1 MIRLLILFLSFLN
14 AAFAVRTGGMTS
26 QFRQGLT
33 RWRQHAT
40 LRVIL
45 FQTCKGLPM
54 KSFLSIL
61 ALSVATLAI
70 SSAPSYAQQR
80 KTAKPAAKTVRAVP
94 RPTLAEANKFVADA
108 EKKLNDLGIHAAQ
121 VSWVKATY
129 ITDDTDALAARVGT
143 EATELSVKYATEAA
157 KYMSVPGLSYDTK
170 RKLDFLRGGL
180 VLPAPTTAGA
190 AAELNTIATDL
201 DSTYGKGKG
210 TLRGQP
216 INGSDIEAEMGTN
229 RNPNELKEM
238 WTSWHNN
245 VGAPMRTRYGRMVD
259 IGNQGAK
266 ELGYK
271 DVGAMWR
278 SGYDMPADEFAAL
291 TDKLWLEVKPLYDE
305 LHTYTRNKLN
315 AKYGDAVQA
324 KTGPIRADLLG
335 NMWAQEWG
343 DIYDIVA
350 PPGSGDIGYDIGELL
365 KAKGKSEMDMV
376 KYGEDFFSSLG
387 FEPLPKSFYERS
399 QFLKPRD
406 REVVCH
412 ASAWN
417 IDNKDDLRIKMCI
430 KINSNDFI
438 TVHHELGHN
447 YYQRAYNKQP
457 YLYLNGAN
465 DGFHEAI
472 GDAVA
477 LSITPEYLVQTGLLN
492 KDKVPSADKDTGL
505 LLRQAMDKVAFL
517 PFGLLVDK
525 WRWGVFNGSIPK
537 DQYNKGWTDL
547 RLKYQGITPPTP
559 RTEANFD
566 AGAKYHIPGNTPYTR
581 YFLARILQFQF
592 YKAACDAAGWKGPLH
607 RCSFYGNKEV
617 GKRLNAMLE
626 MGASKPWPDALQA
639 FTGSREMSGKAMIEY
654 FKPLIEWLKEQNKG
668 QPRGW

>member
-1 MIRLLILFLSFLN
+1 MKTAIS
-14 AAFAVRTGGMTS
+14 
-26 QFRQGLT
+26 
-33 RWRQHAT
+33 T
-40 LRVIL
+40 LA
-45 FQTCKGLPM
+45 
-54 KSFLSIL
+54 L
-61 ALSVATLAI
+61 ALSLGLAAPAFAQAQPSVA
-70 SSAPSYAQQR
+70 
-80 KTAKPAAKTVRAVP
+80 AADA
-94 RPTLAEANKFVADA
+94 FVAKA
-108 EKKLNDLGIHAAQ
+108 EKELGDFSLYNGQ
-121 VSWVKATY
+121 VQWINNTY
-129 ITDDTDALAARVGT
+129 ITDDTDAVAARVGAQGT
-143 EATELSVKYATEAA
+143 EMSVRYATEAA
-157 KYMSVPGLSYDTK
+157 KYMNLSGLSYDTK
-170 RKLDFLRGGL
+170 RKLDILRGGL
-180 VLPAPTTAGA
+180 VLPAPTTEGA
-190 AAELNTIATDL
+190 AKELNDIATRL
-201 DSTYGKGKG
+201 NSAYGKGKG
-210 TLRGQP
+210 TLKGQP
-216 INGSDIEAEMGTN
+216 INGSDIEAEMGTS
-229 RNPNELKEM
+229 RDPDALKEM
-238 WTSWHNN
+238 WTSWHTN
-245 VGAPMRTRYGRMVD
+245 VGAPMRDDYARMVG
-259 IGNQGAK
+259 IANAGAK
-266 ELGYK
+266 ELGYA

-278 SGYDMPADEFAAL
+278 SGYDMPADDFAKL

-305 LHTYTRNKLN
+305 LHTYVRTKLN
-315 AKYGDAVQA
+315 AKYGDAVQP
-324 KTGPIRADLLG
+324 KTGAIRADLLG

-343 DIYDIVA
+343 DIYDVVA
-350 PPGSGDIGYDIGELL
+350 PAGSGDIGYDIGELL

-376 KYGEDFFSSLG
+376 KIGEDFFSSLG
-387 FEPLPKSFYERS
+387 FAPLPKSFYERS

-417 IDNKDDLRIKMCI
+417 LDNIDDLRIKMCI
-430 KINSNDFI
+430 KINTNDFI

-457 YLYLNGAN
+457 LLYLNGAN

-477 LSITPEYLVQTGLLN
+477 LSITPEYLVQIGLL
-492 KDKVPSADKDTGL
+492 DRAKVPGADKDTGL

-525 WRWGVFNGSIPK
+525 WRWGVFSGAIPK
-537 DQYNKGWTDL
+537 EQYNKGWTDL
-547 RLKYQGITPPTP
+547 RRQYQGIVPPVA
-559 RTEANFD
+559 RSEADFD

-654 FKPLIEWLKEQNKG
+654 FKPLMTWLKAQNKG
-668 QPRGW
+668 QKKGW